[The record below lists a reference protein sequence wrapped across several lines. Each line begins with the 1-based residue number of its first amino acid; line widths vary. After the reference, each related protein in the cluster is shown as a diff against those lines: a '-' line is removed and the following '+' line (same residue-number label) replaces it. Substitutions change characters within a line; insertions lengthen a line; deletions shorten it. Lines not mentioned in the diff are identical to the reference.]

1 MKNKPRILRTA
12 LITISIAVFGA
23 VLFYAGLRL
32 GTSGYSGPEYSYSI
46 PPNGTSTLL
55 GGDFS
60 LFWDAVQLVKEKYYD
75 PSAINNNEMLY
86 GAINGAVGSLGDPYS
101 VFFSPSDSTK
111 FDQDL
116 SGSFGGIGA
125 EIGTKNGQ
133 IVVVAPLKD
142 TPADEAGLR
151 AGDEILKVD
160 GTSTM
165 NMTPDDAV
173 KIIRGNIGTTVKLL
187 VMRDGWKEA
196 KEFTL
201 TRVLISVPTLDW
213 KMIDGDIAYVQL
225 YNFNSNAASKFYDA
239 ALGALTG
246 RAKGMILDLRDNPGG
261 FLDAAQNIAGWF
273 LNRGDTIVTEKFR
286 GNAEQSLIA
295 NGNEALA
302 KMPTVLIVNGGSAS
316 ASEILAGALRDDRG
330 AKLVGVQTFG
340 KGSVQEI
347 EDLPGGSSM
356 KISIAEWLTPEGTT
370 INKIGLKPDYIV
382 PLTDENIQNK
392 QDPQLDKAIEV
403 LKAEMGQ

>member
-1 MKNKPRILRTA
+1 
-12 LITISIAVFGA
+12 
-23 VLFYAGLRL
+23 
-32 GTSGYSGPEYSYSI
+32 
-46 PPNGTSTLL
+46 
-55 GGDFS
+55 
-60 LFWDAVQLVKEKYYD
+60 
-75 PSAINNNEMLY
+75 
-86 GAINGAVGSLGDPYS
+86 
-101 VFFSPSDSTK
+101 
-111 FDQDL
+111 
-116 SGSFGGIGA
+116 
-125 EIGTKNGQ
+125 
-133 IVVVAPLKD
+133 
-142 TPADEAGLR
+142 
-151 AGDEILKVD
+151 
-160 GTSTM
+160 M